1 MIKTDI
7 DVLLESYN
15 NISTDEF
22 QQPQKQSGFIK
33 TDNDDTE
40 DKNERRNDSL

>member
-1 MIKTDI
+1 MKTDT

-22 QQPQKQSGFIK
+22 QQPQKQPGFIK
-33 TDNDDTE
+33 TDSDTE
-40 DKNERRNDSL
+40 DNNEKRTDSL